1 MEWDIFDEMRRMQ
14 EEMERMFNASSS
26 CTSCQRPGSIPDDRR
41 PGSIPQN
48 PRPIPGRMGPVVDVL
63 ESDTNVIV
71 IAEVQGMEKDDIDIT
86 VTSEQVVIDAKDNE
100 GREGG
105 GFHTVVPLPVP
116 VKSQDAEATCKNGVL
131 EIILL
136 KDKEVSKSQNIT
148 IK

>member
-1 MEWDIFDEMRRMQ
+1 MEWDIFDEMRRIQ
-14 EEMERMFNASSS
+14 EEMERMFNTSSS

-63 ESDTNVIV
+63 ETDTTVIV
-71 IAEVQGMEKDDIDIT
+71 IAEVLSMEKEDIDLK
-86 VTSEQVVIDAKDNE
+86 VTSEEVVIDAKNE
-100 GREGG
+100 GRDGG
-105 GFHTVVPLPVP
+105 GFHVVVPLPAP
-116 VKSQDAEATCKNGVL
+116 VKSQDAAATCKNGVL

-136 KDKEVSKSQNIT
+136 KDKEVSKSQNIK